1 MIKKTI
7 SLIIIVLLLFSSC
20 KEEKSFEHTP
30 YNTNVHEIKISN
42 SKLLKA
48 SFADYMKDFDYL
60 ELKTN
65 TDNYVSE
72 ISKVQQFKD
81 NFYVLD
87 SKKSNLYVFDK
98 NGNFIRK
105 IGQRGDGPGEYKDI
119 SDYVINTEKETISI
133 LSNLNIKIFEYDLQ
147 GKFIKDIAFSDFFPK
162 HMNLL
167 NNNYYALYTDNSS
180 DSFKDLAYVNLSGEI
195 VKEDFAYPEDIF
207 DMGFAFTGGISK
219 IGNRFLYAQ
228 SSSPKIYE
236 IDNNLKHK
244 AVYNIDLG
252 TKAWKEEDKFEIDRF
267 NRELGKLEISFLNNN
282 FFINNELLYF
292 NYTDGAKLKRGF
304 YNITNSNIYSTDSF
318 TSDGLNLIFYNYV
331 GIDSKNKNI
340 VAYTPE
346 YYKENSNHFKG
357 LDEALKKLNNE
368 LFQKFKNAD
377 ENSNQYLLFFNLF
390 F

>member
-1 MIKKTI
+1 MIQKTI

-20 KEEKSFEHTP
+20 KEEKSFEHSI

-48 SFADYMKDFDYL
+48 SFADYIKDFDYL

-65 TDNYVSE
+65 TDNYISE

-119 SDYVINTEKETISI
+119 RDFVINTEKETISI
-133 LSNLNIKIFEYDLQ
+133 LSNRNIKIFKYDLK
-147 GKFIKDIAFSDFFPK
+147 GNFIKDIPFSTFSPK
-162 HMNLL
+162 HMNLI
-167 NNNYYALYTDNSS
+167 NNTYYALYTDNSN
-180 DSFKDLAYVNLSGEI
+180 DSFKDLAYVDLSGNI

-219 IGNRFLYAQ
+219 IGSRFLYAQ

-236 IDNNLKHK
+236 IDNNLNHK
-244 AVYNIDLG
+244 AVYNIDLD
-252 TKAWKEEDKFEIDRF
+252 TKAWEDENKFEIERF
-267 NRELGKLEISFLNNN
+267 NRELGKLEMSFLNNN
-282 FFINNELLYF
+282 FFINNNDLYA
-292 NYTDGAKLKRGF
+292 NYTEGNKIKKGF
-304 YNITNSNIYSTDSF
+304 YNITTTNLYTTDSF
-318 TSDGLNLIFYNYV
+318 KTDGIERIFNNYV
-331 GIDSKNKNI
+331 GIDHDDRNI
-340 VAYTPE
+340 IAYAPE
-346 YYKENSNHFKG
+346 YYTELSNHYIG
-357 LDEALKKLNNE
+357 LNKALENIDSE
-368 LFQKFKNAD
+368 LYQKFKNAD
-377 ENSNQYLLFFNLF
+377 EDSNQYLLFFNLSF
-390 F
+390 